1 MFTDTSIKF
10 RLMSVISML
19 SALMIGI
26 GVLGLYG
33 FNHSNDGLKSVYED
47 RTATAV
53 QLGKI
58 LDVWYQVRKNAIDA
72 TESKN
77 VEISKKLAEEANRLV
92 KQNEG
97 VWAQYLTTALTPEE
111 EVLTKTKSEQHALY
125 VNSMNKTFQLAIAG
139 DFDAA
144 AKYLATDTT
153 QKFNILRDTVFAL
166 LDLQGAVAAEEYAA
180 AQSSYESIFIA
191 SVATMVGG
199 AALAIILG
207 FFFNCTRFINFSLHN
222 SNKP

>member
-10 RLMSVISML
+10 RLMFVISLL
-19 SALMIGI
+19 SMLMIGI

-33 FNHSNDGLKSVYED
+33 FNHSNAGLKSVYED
-47 RTATAV
+47 RTVPAV

-77 VEISKKLAEEANRLV
+77 VEVSKKLFEEANRLV

-111 EVLTKTKSEQHALY
+111 EVLTKTKGEQHVQY
-125 VNSMNKTFQLAIAG
+125 VSSMNKTFQLAIAG
-139 DFDAA
+139 DFEAA

-153 QKFNILRDTVFAL
+153 QKFNC
-166 LDLQGAVAAEEYAA
+166 
-180 AQSSYESIFIA
+180 S
-191 SVATMVGG
+191 
-199 AALAIILG
+199 
-207 FFFNCTRFINFSLHN
+207 N
-222 SNKP
+222 SDPI